1 MALGADRAT
10 VLGMVLRSAF
20 MQVALGLVIG
30 LPAAIVAGRAMTD
43 QLYAVKPYDPV
54 ILALAVVV
62 LGLASLIAAAVPA
75 RRAVNVNPT
84 EALRSE

>member
-1 MALGADRAT
+1 
-10 VLGMVLRSAF
+10 MVLRSAF
-20 MQVALGLVIG
+20 IQVAIGLAIG

-43 QLYAVKPYDPV
+43 QLFAVKPYDPV
-54 ILALAVVV
+54 ILSLAIMV
-62 LGLASLIAAAVPA
+62 LGAASLIAAAVPA